1 MTCIF
6 ALSNTHM
13 SLLRLVSHG
22 DNSYIYP
29 FWVFYIS
36 EDQYVLG
43 EDQAV
48 TKPIL
53 VNAITGEV
61 IMCN

>member
-1 MTCIF
+1 MF
-6 ALSNTHM
+6 K
-13 SLLRLVSHG
+13 RLKRLDG

-61 IMCN
+61 IVCN